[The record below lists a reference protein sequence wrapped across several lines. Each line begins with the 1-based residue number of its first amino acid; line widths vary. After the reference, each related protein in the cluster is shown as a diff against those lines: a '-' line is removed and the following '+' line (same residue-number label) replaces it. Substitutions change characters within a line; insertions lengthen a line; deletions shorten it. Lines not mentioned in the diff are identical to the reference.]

1 MSTPPAPVGTRGRP
15 VEIDPDHLERVAI
28 KLFEDKGYEAVSAAE
43 IAEAAG
49 VSRRSLFR
57 YFPSKASLAWGR
69 FAETADILSASL
81 ADKRGQDDP
90 RKAAR
95 TALAETAD
103 HLPDRDLAR
112 RRMRII
118 GTNPELIAFGTGQLH
133 EQSVLILSFLLD
145 HDVDELEAR
154 VLGDALSLSSFNG
167 YLHWAL
173 RDGEDEP
180 RVWVERAL
188 AVLEG

>member
-1 MSTPPAPVGTRGRP
+1 MSSPTSPGGARGRP
-15 VEIDPDHLERVAI
+15 VEIDPDRLERVAI
-28 KLFEDKGYEAVSAAE
+28 ALFEEKGYDVVSAAE
-43 IAEAAG
+43 IAEASG

-57 YFPSKASLAWGR
+57 YFPSKANLVWGR
-69 FAETADILSASL
+69 FAETADVLSSALAS
-81 ADKRGQDDP
+81 KRGHDDP
-90 RKAAR
+90 RGAAR
-95 TALAETAD
+95 AALAETAD
-103 HLPDRDLAR
+103 HLPDVQLAR

-145 HDVDELEAR
+145 HDVEELEAR

-173 RDGEDEP
+173 RDGEEQP

-188 AVLEG
+188 AVLQG